1 MKQLNKELIDG
12 ANDSQL
18 GLELQQQKQR
28 RGGKKG
34 GREGGCMSPGPGLQR
49 DHCSPPM
56 YTLHYTNAVVRKQ
69 RKYMVM
75 KQLAF

>member
-1 MKQLNKELIDG
+1 
-12 ANDSQL
+12 
-18 GLELQQQKQR
+18 
-28 RGGKKG
+28 
-34 GREGGCMSPGPGLQR
+34 MSPGPGLQR